1 MELWDDISTEKMDA
15 LHRFGESAENCL
27 GRGRENYL
35 TNYFTVRFWQIT
47 GSDSWPFTK
56 KCVLLQAI
64 RGKKASPPA
73 PLPGEG
79 GPDAKETANG
89 SPLLGAT
96 RVSV

>member
-27 GRGRENYL
+27 GRGRANYL

-64 RGKKASPPA
+64 RGKKPHRR
-73 PLPGEG
+73 PLSRERGDPMRRKQ
-79 GPDAKETANG
+79 PTV
-89 SPLLGAT
+89 PLSSEQ
-96 RVSV
+96 RE